1 MTAPPMG
8 AQAISA
14 QDKPL
19 TVGDWLI
26 TLVVIM
32 IPFIG
37 LIFLLYWALSNSS
50 NINRK
55 NFCAAYIVFQI
66 ALFILTLLIV
76 FVLMFLG
83 VFAGVWGEYAPVL
96 HGTLL

>member
-8 AQAISA
+8 TPAAAI

-19 TVGDWLI
+19 SVKDWLI
-26 TLVVIM
+26 TIVVLM

-55 NFCAAYIVFQI
+55 NYCVAYIIFQI
-66 ALFILTLLIV
+66 AFFVLTLLIV
-76 FVLMFLG
+76 ILLVSFG
-83 VFAGVWGEYAPVL
+83 IFAGVWGEYAPVL
-96 HGTLL
+96 HGTPI